1 VEYLNNPIVVTVLV
15 AVIGLVGAYV
25 GVQAAVWL
33 FTKKQDYPG
42 EQVVEAALRPYAYA
56 AIVTAFKLGEV
67 ARDDLEKRLE
77 GLDKKALA
85 DAVYALLP
93 DTITVGSYLVPIGAV
108 KSLVPREQWEA
119 LVQNAFD
126 ELMLI
131 YRQNGA
137 VLDEWL
143 KERIAELEAQA

>member
-1 VEYLNNPIVVTVLV
+1 VEYLNNTVVVTALV
-15 AVIGLVGAYV
+15 AVIGVVGAYV
-25 GVQAAVWL
+25 GVQATTWL
-33 FTKKQDYPG
+33 LTKKQDYPG
-42 EQVVEAALRPYAYA
+42 EQVIEAALRPYAYA

-67 ARDDLEKRLE
+67 ARDDLARRLE

-93 DTITVGSYLVPIGAV
+93 DAILVSGKLVPIGAI
-108 KSLVPREQWEA
+108 KSVITKEQWEA

-143 KERIAELEAQA
+143 RERIAELEAQA